1 MFGRKKTD
9 KKNNQILQPDHLY
22 VDDFM
27 DDQQFDE
34 LEVVTLELP
43 GKEAV
48 TKDLKKQRGRAHPSK
63 KRRWHVEIGTSSVIG
78 SRKSQQD
85 SVFGYESAGW
95 ALGIVCDGMGGLCG
109 GDIASR
115 VALESIA
122 DAWFTKKDIVDNI
135 PDFFRTEAICADRKV
150 YGQET
155 ADGSRLNAGT
165 TVVAAIIQEKGLYWL
180 SVGDSKLYFIRG
192 QEILSLNI
200 EHNYR
205 FQLNRRLKQGQMTAQ
220 QYAAEEYKAEA
231 LTSFLGIGDLTQMD
245 INKEA
250 YPLMDGDIV
259 LLTSDGLYR
268 SLLEEEILSIVAAN
282 RTNMQ
287 QAANALTAAV
297 KGRKKQDNTSVVILQ
312 YIMEKQI

>member
-1 MFGRKKTD
+1 MFGRRKTE
-9 KKNNQILQPDHLY
+9 KKNKQAVQSDNFY
-22 VDDFM
+22 VADLM
-27 DDQQFDE
+27 EEQQVDE
-34 LEVVTLELP
+34 LEVVTLKLAHLSKEL
-43 GKEAV
+43 
-48 TKDLKKQRGRAHPSK
+48 
-63 KRRWHVEIGTSSVIG
+63 RWRVKVGTSSVIG

-95 ALGIVCDGMGGLCG
+95 ALGIVCDGMGGLSG

-122 DAWFTKKDIVDNI
+122 DAWFAKKDMVDSI
-135 PDFFRTEAICADRKV
+135 PEFFRTEAIYADQKV
-150 YGQET
+150 YGQES

-180 SVGDSKLYFIRG
+180 SVGDSKIYFIRG
-192 QEILSLNI
+192 QEILSLNV

-205 FQLNRRLKQGQMTAQ
+205 LQLNNRLRQGQMTAQ

-250 YPLMDGDIV
+250 YPLKDGDIV

-268 SLLEEEILSIVAAN
+268 SLSEEEILSIVTTN
-282 RTNMQ
+282 RHNMQ
-287 QAANALTAAV
+287 QAADALTAAV

-312 YIMEKQI
+312 YIMEK